1 MKGSVT
7 AVCTT
12 VIKTCGYAVVVL
24 YYVDLNYLKLHL
36 RNVFFFLLRF
46 RNETVEACANTTIR
60 YVIIDTPYLYI

>member
-36 RNVFFFLLRF
+36 RNVFFFCYVSEMKLLR
-46 RNETVEACANTTIR
+46 RVQIQR
-60 YVIIDTPYLYI
+60 LDM